1 MVKISVQSFTY
12 LTRVK
17 PSLRQKTNTPI
28 DDQMATRSLTLDFA
42 KTTVM
47 NWSTLSVPASLMK
60 YILFT
65 TRKYKI
71 HSKNTLSELAEPSYL
86 HLKETSHLLDQY
98 IFISSKNLLTSIE
111 GRKYMSGKRTC
122 SLAMVLELLLWL
134 RRRLSEI
141 LNRARA
147 SEPVFVCFCT
157 IKTVKH
163 FLDSHLLL
171 IKFRGT
177 GQSKDNWHGECF
189 YFIILLHFFL
199 QAVINED

>member
-1 MVKISVQSFTY
+1 MVKISVQRFTY

-98 IFISSKNLLTSIE
+98 IFISSKLINQHR
-111 GRKYMSGKRTC
+111 RKKVHICKQEDVFPYDSPQTVSKK
-122 SLAMVLELLLWL
+122 SQW
-134 RRRLSEI
+134 
-141 LNRARA
+141 
-147 SEPVFVCFCT
+147 EP
-157 IKTVKH
+157 
-163 FLDSHLLL
+163 
-171 IKFRGT
+171 
-177 GQSKDNWHGECF
+177 
-189 YFIILLHFFL
+189 
-199 QAVINED
+199 

>member
-86 HLKETSHLLDQY
+86 HLIETSHLLDQY

-111 GRKYMSGKRTC
+111 GRKYTYVSKRTC
-122 SLAMVLELLLWL
+122 FLTLVL
-134 RRRLSEI
+134 RLCLKRVSES

-147 SEPVFVCFCT
+147 SVRAFVC
-157 IKTVKH
+157 KTVKH
-163 FLDSHLLL
+163 F
-171 IKFRGT
+171 
-177 GQSKDNWHGECF
+177 
-189 YFIILLHFFL
+189 
-199 QAVINED
+199 